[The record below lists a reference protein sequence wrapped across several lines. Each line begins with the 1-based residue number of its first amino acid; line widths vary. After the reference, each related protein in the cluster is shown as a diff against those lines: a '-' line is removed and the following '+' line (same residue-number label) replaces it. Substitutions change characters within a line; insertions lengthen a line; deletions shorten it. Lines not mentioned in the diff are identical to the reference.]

1 MHFQMAANS
10 NEGCLWQEFVASL
23 MFCTAILA
31 RLPSAIC
38 SLQFLKNL
46 FTSMLDWLWSHP
58 AAQQSVPTV
67 NLREKLKGFH
77 ALAKE
82 ALTRALEADQ
92 KGQKDR
98 AIKLYGT
105 GLSAIQEALLVPV
118 QGSGETQTLLTTS
131 PSMVMVTTYFQVKAY

>member
-1 MHFQMAANS
+1 MAANS

-31 RLPSAIC
+31 RVTSAVS
-38 SLQFLKNL
+38 SLQLLSFSLKNPL
-46 FTSMLDWLWSHP
+46 TSMLDWLWSQP
-58 AAQQSVPTV
+58 AAQQAVPTV

-118 QGSGETQTLLTTS
+118 QGSGETRHC
-131 PSMVMVTTYFQVKAY
+131 